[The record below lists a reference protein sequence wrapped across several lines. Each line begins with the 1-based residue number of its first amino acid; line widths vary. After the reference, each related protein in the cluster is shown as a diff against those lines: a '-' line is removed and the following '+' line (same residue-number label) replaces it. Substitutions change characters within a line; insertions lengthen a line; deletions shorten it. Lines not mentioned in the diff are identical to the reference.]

1 MKKTLKTTLALFLTA
16 GMAVAITHA
25 AEPASKVESKTDAK
39 AAPNT
44 LTEQEKKDGWQLL
57 FDGKTTTGWR
67 RLGFDA
73 VPEGPW
79 IVKDGALV
87 HQAGKQSGNDIIFDK
102 QFENFELSW
111 EWIVPKKNG
120 NSGIKYRVLETKGK
134 NGAFGPEYQMMN
146 DPGVT
151 DKHSTGSLY
160 DMLPPVNAKLAPE
173 GEWNHSRV
181 IIRGNKG
188 EHWLN
193 GQKTVE
199 FEFGNEVFN
208 EALAK
213 SKFKGKEWGKQPKGY
228 IALTDHGDE
237 AMFRSIKI
245 LELPAK

>member
-1 MKKTLKTTLALFLTA
+1 MRKTIQTTFALMLTA
-16 GMAVAITHA
+16 GLAVAFARA
-25 AEPASKVESKTDAK
+25 AEPVAKTESK

-44 LTEQEKKDGWQLL
+44 LTDQEKKDGWQLL

-67 RLGFDA
+67 RLGFDS

-87 HQAGKQSGNDIIFDK
+87 HQSGKGGGNDIIYDK
-102 QFENFELSW
+102 QFENFELAW

-151 DKHSTGSLY
+151 DKHSTASLY
-160 DMLPPVNAKLAPE
+160 DMLPPVNARLAPE
-173 GEWNHSRV
+173 GQWNQSRV
-181 IIRGNKG
+181 VIRGNKG

-199 FEFGNEVFN
+199 FEFWNEPFN

-213 SKFKGKEWGKQPKGY
+213 SKFKGKEWGKQAKGY

-245 LELPAK
+245 RELPAK